1 MTSFRED
8 CAKYTYNLASC
19 FLSHL
24 LSPAFRV
31 KTPVRWAW
39 LLRNRRIENQ
49 GEKSDDAERSN
60 AEVEDRLTV
69 IREIKAKFKQN

>member
-1 MTSFRED
+1 MPNTHTIWRVAFYLIFSQQ
-8 CAKYTYNLASC
+8 
-19 FLSHL
+19 
-24 LSPAFRV
+24 PFRV
-31 KTPVRWAW
+31 NTPVRWAW